1 MTSFVCINCIDDR
14 HSLVFTKN
22 TDILKTSKEAKVQT
36 DREDTT
42 CSTKVCVR
50 RSVMIPVISPFNI
63 HHNPDNSSEQR
74 KSPSDHIH
82 IQAFSRSVLCPFLL
96 LRWNRQLGP
105 HLSMS
110 RYSSDTVAGRT
121 RSCME
126 TKCPLMLLKGRES
139 GK

>member
-22 TDILKTSKEAKVQT
+22 TDILKTSKEAKGQT
-36 DREDTT
+36 DCEDTT

-63 HHNPDNSSEQR
+63 HHSPDNSSEQR

-105 HLSMS
+105 HPTAMVCHDIAVTQWQVVQGVVWKQNVL
-110 RYSSDTVAGRT
+110 
-121 RSCME
+121 
-126 TKCPLMLLKGRES
+126 
-139 GK
+139 